1 MDGAGNFYGT
11 AADGGEAVLYY
22 CLYGCGTVFKLSRG
36 GSSWVL
42 TPIYS
47 FTGGA
52 DGTTPLARVVFG
64 PDGRLYG
71 TTSGSD
77 IFGGTGDATVFS
89 LRLAADTL

>member
-52 DGTTPLARVVFG
+52 DSTTPLARVVFG
-64 PDGRLYG
+64 PNGRLYG

-77 IFGGTGDATVFS
+77 MFGGTGRHGVQP
-89 LRLAADTL
+89 